1 MPLIFVYFLWYNSNR
16 NNNNEELCRQFKT
29 GGAAYLYADKIARKG
44 GIVVYEIGDYV
55 IKANNGVCRIE
66 DILHLDLPNADKDRL
81 YYLLIPI
88 ENKNAKLYV
97 PTDAGEDTLRRAL
110 NEEQAW
116 EVIRKI
122 PEVEA
127 AWITNDKLREQ
138 AYKEAIHSCNPTAL
152 ISIIKNLYLRRKQ
165 RTEQGKK
172 NTATDDRYFKLA
184 EDNLYS
190 ELAFALGKG
199 KAEMRQLIADTIRLK
214 NTQPDHSAAVR

>member
-1 MPLIFVYFLWYNSNR
+1 MMRFSPSAKADGI
-16 NNNNEELCRQFKT
+16 
-29 GGAAYLYADKIARKG
+29 AYCYTSQYHAEG

-55 IKANNGVCRIE
+55 VKANNGVCRI
-66 DILHLDLPNADKDRL
+66 DNIQHLDLPNTDKNRL
-81 YYLLIPI
+81 YYLLVPI

-97 PTDAGEDTLRRAL
+97 PTDTAAGTLRKAL
-110 NEEQAW
+110 DEAQAW
-116 EVIRKI
+116 EVIRTI

-165 RTEQGKK
+165 RSEQGKK
-172 NTATDDRYFKLA
+172 STATDDRYFKLA

-199 KAEMRQLIADTIRLK
+199 KSEMRQLISDAIRAK
-214 NTQPDHSAAVR
+214 NIPEDLDVGTAIR

>member
-1 MPLIFVYFLWYNSNR
+1 MMRFSPSAKADGI
-16 NNNNEELCRQFKT
+16 
-29 GGAAYLYADKIARKG
+29 AYCYTSQYHAKG

-55 IKANNGVCRIE
+55 VKANNGVCRI
-66 DILHLDLPNADKDRL
+66 DNIQHLDLPNTDKNRL
-81 YYLLIPI
+81 YYLLVPI

-97 PTDAGEDTLRRAL
+97 PTDTAAGTLRKAL
-110 NEEQAW
+110 DEAQAW
-116 EVIRKI
+116 EVIRTI

-127 AWITNDKLREQ
+127 AWITNDTLREQ

-165 RTEQGKK
+165 RSEQGKK
-172 NTATDDRYFKLA
+172 STATDDRYFKLA

-199 KAEMRQLIADTIRLK
+199 KSEMRQLISDAIRAK
-214 NTQPDHSAAVR
+214 NIPEDLDVSTAIR